1 MVVALE
7 ATAKGFAN
15 AVKRMA
21 IQDKDFA
28 MELAFLHNIRSE
40 ITPKALKQ
48 LTKDMFDKGGK
59 LTESGRQEL
68 ERVIQESG
76 LGKNA
81 TWDEVLQKVVEKKR
95 NFRVKLA
102 QIKLPKVLEG
112 KSKEIIENF
121 KEFKLPNPKEFI
133 SKITPERLRGDKY
146 IDKLLSKERPDFG
159 KMDFS
164 KIKEYLPKNK

>member
-1 MVVALE
+1 MIVTALE

-59 LTESGRQEL
+59 LTESGRQEV

-76 LGKNA
+76 LDKNA
-81 TWDEVLQKVVEKKR
+81 TWDEVLQKIIEKKR
-95 NFRVKLA
+95 NFRAKLA
-102 QIKLPKVLEG
+102 EIKLPKKLEISG
-112 KSKEIIENF
+112 F
-121 KEFKLPNPKEFI
+121 KELDFKVPKFKSPNAKEFI
-133 SKITPERLRGDKY
+133 SKIVRESEEKY
-146 IDKLLSKERPDFG
+146 KDKLLSKNPFG
-159 KMDFS
+159 LL
-164 KIKEYLPKNK
+164 IKKCY

>member
-15 AVKRMA
+15 AVKRLA

-68 ERVIQESG
+68 ERVIQDSG

-81 TWDEVLQKVVEKKR
+81 SWDEVLQKVVEKKR
-95 NFRVKLA
+95 NFRAKLA
-102 QIKLPKVLEG
+102 EIKMPKKLEG
-112 KSKEIIENF
+112 KITEISK
-121 KEFKLPNPKEFI
+121 KLPEFKLPNAKDII
-133 SKITPERLRGDKY
+133 SKITPEMFRAD
-146 IDKLLSKERPDFG
+146 IQSHKLASKGGFDP
-159 KMDFS
+159 S
-164 KIKEYLPKNK
+164 KILNSVKNK

>member
-15 AVKRMA
+15 AVKRLA

-59 LTESGRQEL
+59 LTEGGRQEL

-95 NFRVKLA
+95 NCRAKLA
-102 QIKLPKVLEG
+102 EKVINIPKKLEFKGFKNLNFKVLTMKDIYENVR
-112 KSKEIIENF
+112 KISAEAFRADKNADKLMSKGGF
-121 KEFKLPNPKEFI
+121 DP
-133 SKITPERLRGDKY
+133 SKILNQYK
-146 IDKLLSKERPDFG
+146 K
-159 KMDFS
+159 
-164 KIKEYLPKNK
+164 

>member
-59 LTESGRQEL
+59 LTEGGRQEL

-95 NFRVKLA
+95 NFRAKLA
-102 QIKLPKVLEG
+102 EMAINVPKKL
-112 KSKEIIENF
+112 
-121 KEFKLPNPKEFI
+121 EFKGFKDFKVQKVKDIYENVRKI
-133 SKITPERLRGDKY
+133 SAEALMGDKY
-146 IDKLLSKERPDFG
+146 ADKLMSKGGFDS
-159 KMDFS
+159 S
-164 KIKEYLPKNK
+164 KILNSIKNK

>member
-15 AVKRMA
+15 AVKRLA

-76 LGKNA
+76 LSKNA

-95 NFRVKLA
+95 NFRAKLA
-102 QIKLPKVLEG
+102 EIKMPKVLEG
-112 KSKEIIENF
+112 KMKEISKNF
-121 KEFKLPNPKEFI
+121 KDFKLPNPKEFI
-133 SKITPERLRGDKY
+133 SKITPETFLADIRSS
-146 IDKLLSKERPDFG
+146 KLASKGGFDP
-159 KMDFS
+159 S
-164 KIKEYLPKNK
+164 KILNSVKNK

>member
-1 MVVALE
+1 MTVAAME

-48 LTKDMFDKGGK
+48 LTKDMFDKGGR

-76 LGKNA
+76 LSKNA
-81 TWDEVLQKVVEKKR
+81 TWDEVIQRMVEKKR
-95 NFRVKLA
+95 QFSERLA
-102 QIKLPKVLEG
+102 EIKLPKILPQ
-112 KSKEIIENF
+112 KFEIKGLKDFKVPKVKDIYENV
-121 KEFKLPNPKEFI
+121 
-133 SKITPERLRGDKY
+133 SKITEGALRSDKY
-146 IDKLLSKERPDFG
+146 ADKLASKGGIDPL
-159 KMDFS
+159 
-164 KIKEYLPKNK
+164 KILKDYIPKKLD